1 MSLWNPP
8 SWWTTERT
16 EDMSESDISIKR
28 DYSQPYDVQPE
39 KKSPEDTK
47 MIEKA
52 YAKAKLCKLCDG
64 LDWTR
69 GPQRITVWTLFVSAE
84 RDGCAGCL
92 VLYGILATHASFSDA
107 LERSAWRLW
116 PETLLFSMHN
126 GLLRIS
132 KRRCS
137 RAIRCSQYST
147 PSLLIC
153 TPADCC
159 QARRTIGRYLPS
171 SMQRS
176 YARIQ
181 APFTLSHASWLGC
194 RIAAICTRHARCSI
208 RDYPLA

>member
-1 MSLWNPP
+1 
-8 SWWTTERT
+8 
-16 EDMSESDISIKR
+16 MSESDISIKR

-39 KKSPEDTK
+39 KKSPEDIK

-52 YAKAKLCKLCDG
+52 YVKAKLCKLCDG

-92 VLYGILATHASFSDA
+92 VLCGILATHASFSDA

-132 KRRCS
+132 KDDAVELFAVHSIAHHQSSYVPQLIVARPDGPLEDTFHPQCNEATRGYRLDS
-137 RAIRCSQYST
+137 FYRTHLGLVAG
-147 PSLLIC
+147 LL
-153 TPADCC
+153 
-159 QARRTIGRYLPS
+159 
-171 SMQRS
+171 
-176 YARIQ
+176 
-181 APFTLSHASWLGC
+181 
-194 RIAAICTRHARCSI
+194 
-208 RDYPLA
+208 